1 MAKVVCQQFLPCHG
15 SDQKDA
21 GDKASGMG
29 PESHAAAGILQGG
42 YPRGQLQEK
51 PIAEHRE
58 SGNGEG
64 GRVKAEEKE
73 GDDAGVRIQTGV
85 APHHA
90 ANGA

>member
-1 MAKVVCQQFLPCHG
+1 MAQVVSQQVLPGHG

-29 PESHAAAGILQGG
+29 PESHPAAGILQCG
-42 YPRGQLQEK
+42 YSRSQLQEK

-64 GRVKAEEKE
+64 GRVKAKEKE